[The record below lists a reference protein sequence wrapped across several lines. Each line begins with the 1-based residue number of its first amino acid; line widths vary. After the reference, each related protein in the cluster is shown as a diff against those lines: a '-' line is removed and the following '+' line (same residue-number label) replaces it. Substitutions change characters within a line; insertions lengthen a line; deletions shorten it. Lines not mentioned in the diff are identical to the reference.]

1 VPPPCPR
8 QARCRSAFSDNVLPA
23 ADRALIAF
31 VVETVEKPRDSDSAF
46 DAIRP
51 LFNDR
56 QIVEILHIIGAYWAF
71 GRICTTL
78 DVEVQAANDLR
89 SAKALAELRE

>member
-1 VPPPCPR
+1 M
-8 QARCRSAFSDNVLPA
+8 
-23 ADRALIAF
+23 AF
-31 VVETVEKPRDSDSAF
+31 VAETVEKPRASDSAF

-56 QIVEILHIIGAYWAF
+56 QIVEIMHISAHLHHLA
-71 GRICTTL
+71 
-78 DVEVQAANDLR
+78 VEVQAVNDLR

>member
-1 VPPPCPR
+1 VAAAVPE
-8 QARCRSAFSDNVLPA
+8 ASLGRSAFSDNGRPA

-31 VVETVEKPRDSDSAF
+31 VAETVEKPRASDSAF

-56 QIVEILHIIGAYWAF
+56 QIVEIMHIIGASAPP
-71 GRICTTL
+71 RR
-78 DVEVQAANDLR
+78 R
-89 SAKALAELRE
+89 STGGQRPQVS